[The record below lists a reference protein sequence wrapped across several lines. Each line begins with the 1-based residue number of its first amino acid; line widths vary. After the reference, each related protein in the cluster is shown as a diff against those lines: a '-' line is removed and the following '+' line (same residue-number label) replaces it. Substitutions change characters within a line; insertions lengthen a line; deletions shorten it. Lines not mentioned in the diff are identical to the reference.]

1 MSSALSSF
9 SRIPAAFFL
18 VVAISTIAAMT
29 GCGSKGSSTAGGPTF
44 SGNTSV
50 NVLISSTANDQ
61 LSRFDIELQ
70 SLKLTDQSGT
80 VIELLPATQG
90 LEFMHVN
97 GGIEPLLTVRVPQ
110 GIYSGATATVGTAEF
125 TCVTLTPT
133 GGLDTSIFAYGQ
145 TPAEN
150 IKVNLREPI
159 TITGT
164 NMSVGLNLLVSESAA
179 LSSCYAAQGQYTYSI
194 TPTFELAPIS
204 LASQPTNATNGKVM
218 SLDGRVTSIDLG
230 GNTFA
235 LSLPQDLYIAPTE
248 VSIKSGNGT
257 TYDGISGLSGLAAG
271 MLVDIDGAIR
281 ADGSVAATRIAV
293 LDADTTNLSMQT
305 GPVMQ
310 TNSSVPLVVAFGQRQ
325 QGYLYDMRLDPIWIP
340 YDYSGAV
347 FEISGNFS
355 NLLNLPFL
363 PSFNSSN
370 MVDGQNVYVTS
381 HASQVTGNPYTPTSS
396 IMLFPQTING
406 SVVAASTSGGF
417 TVYTVTLAD
426 YSLFPQLAVQ
436 AGQATLLNNPGE
448 VQVYTDSNTQKVN
461 TTPLAPGST
470 LRFYGLVF
478 NDNGTLR
485 MDCAQV
491 SDGVASTA
499 QANSRTRMRP
509 GCGAD
514 SYSRRRGGSAAIDY
528 FLPAIRVGHER

>member
-509 GCGAD
+509 
-514 SYSRRRGGSAAIDY
+514 AAVQTVTRDAAGVVRQLITS
-528 FLPAIRVGHER
+528 FPQ